1 MKQIPLLIDALSAPL
16 AIRQT
21 TLETFV
27 RVFRSKLGGAWFNG
41 AELHA
46 ELGIAAPRPRQ
57 GAREAPTVAVIPVQG
72 VIAQHPQSLGTSTDE
87 IGAAL
92 NAALVNDRVDA
103 ILLDVDS
110 PGGTVGGIPEL
121 AAKIAEATQ
130 VKPIVALANSMMAS
144 AAYWLASQA
153 DEVVVTPSGEVGSIG
168 VYMVHEDWSK
178 NLEQEGVS
186 ITAISAGKFKTEG
199 APWEPLGAEAEA
211 FRRARV
217 EEVYGWFV
225 KAVASGRRDSQA
237 NVRNGYGEGRV
248 LGAVQAVNAKLADRV
263 GTFEDT
269 VMRLATRVQRRASRG
284 ASASLLRRRLTLDS
298 DPLIP

>member
-27 RVFRSKLGGAWFNG
+27 RVFRSKLGGALFNG

-46 ELGIAAPRPRQ
+46 ELGIAAPRSRQ
-57 GAREAPTVAVIPVQG
+57 GARDAPTVAVIPIQG

-92 NAALVNDRVDA
+92 NAALANDRVDA

-121 AAKIAEATQ
+121 GAKIAAATQ
-130 VKPIVALANSMMAS
+130 SKPIVALANSMMAS

-168 VYMVHEDWSK
+168 VFMVHEDWSK
-178 NLEQEGVS
+178 NLEQEGVA
-186 ITAISAGKFKTEG
+186 ITAISAGKFKIEG
-199 APWEPLGAEAEA
+199 APWEPLSAEAEA

-237 NVRNGYGEGRV
+237 NVRSSYGEGRV
-248 LGAVQAVNAKLADRV
+248 LGAVQAVNAKLADRI

-269 VMRLATRVQRRASRG
+269 VMRLATKVQRRASRG
-284 ASASLLRRRLTLDS
+284 ASASLLRRRLALDS